1 METGKFKDYDCSFKV
16 LVDVFLSERT
26 ALHIVEIDGKRLAIT
41 ESCSKYA
48 GDSRDHVSC
57 SIVQIKD

>member
-26 ALHIVEIDGKRLAIT
+26 ALHIVEVDGKRLAIT

-48 GDSRDHVSC
+48 GHTGDRVSC